1 MQKGFS
7 LVELMVAVSVISLLI
22 TVAIPSFETSVL
34 GMRGSSLADKLIAS
48 IHLVRS
54 EAIARNSR
62 VTLCASVDGNSCDNT
77 ADDWNRGWIAIW
89 YNPELAQTE
98 VIRYWRVS
106 SQGANVQ
113 LGGLNSHKLIYIANG
128 EAFLS
133 ANGSAKLVPPIAIG
147 FRTQIDGCVDFEY
160 THARIIQIT
169 HFGTV
174 TVHREKCI

>member
-1 MQKGFS
+1 MSDNLFLAAQHPYATTVKKLNRF
-7 LVELMVAVSVISLLI
+7 VAFGL
-22 TVAIPSFETSVL
+22 SFKEF
-34 GMRGSSLADKLIAS
+34 
-48 IHLVRS
+48 
-54 EAIARNSR
+54 
-62 VTLCASVDGNSCDNT
+62 
-77 ADDWNRGWIAIW
+77 
-89 YNPELAQTE
+89 
-98 VIRYWRVS
+98 RYWRVS

-160 THARIIQIT
+160 THARTIQIT

-174 TVHREKCI
+174 TVRREKCI